1 MRPKESP
8 GRNPGLAIATV
19 IVTGVALYVAWIS
32 AAEGHGN
39 FIWARILFPY
49 ACACMSMR
57 ALQFLVIPFSL
68 LQFPVYGFLV
78 LLGRKSGQLLAAA
91 ASIMVLH
98 IVVAVLTFTLLRD
111 SFR

>member
-1 MRPKESP
+1 MRQKETP

-19 IVTGVALYVAWIS
+19 VVTGVALYVAWIS
-32 AAEGHGN
+32 AGEGHGN

-68 LQFPVYGFLV
+68 LQFPVYGFLI
-78 LLGRKSGQLLAAA
+78 LLGRKSGQLAIVV
-91 ASIMVLH
+91 ASILILH
-98 IVVAVLTFTLLRD
+98 GVVAVLTFTLLQD